1 MLLHSNKTCE
11 VGGQSSYCELSL
23 GLSKPNMS
31 INGPELW
38 ELDWDSNDVKGDN
51 SFGSGGSG
59 SGSWSGGSGRGFRHP
74 QAEGQVLVS

>member
-1 MLLHSNKTCE
+1 
-11 VGGQSSYCELSL
+11 
-23 GLSKPNMS
+23 MS

-59 SGSWSGGSGRGFRHP
+59 SGFWFGGSGRGFRHP